1 MVTPSMFIIPFSP
14 YLRSAQE
21 LQIKHEA
28 VWRAIGK
35 APAGAR
41 LLVLCPLNSGHLC
54 PVVLVLGTFRL
65 LPLAQRSTLVVII
78 TPSVGKADVSW
89 GGGRGH
95 VNTTWPAGCFHLL
108 APHLNC
114 VTVLHFFR
122 LASHHVFWVD
132 LMNCM
137 V

>member
-1 MVTPSMFIIPFSP
+1 MFIIPFSP

-41 LLVLCPLNSGHLC
+41 LLALCPLNRAS
-54 PVVLVLGTFRL
+54 VVLVLGTFPL
-65 LPLAQRSTLVVII
+65 LPLAQRSSLVVII
-78 TPSVGKADVSW
+78 TPSVGRADVSW

-95 VNTTWPAGCFHLL
+95 VNTTRLAGCFHLL

-114 VTVLHFFR
+114 VTVLHSFR